1 MTTVYQL
8 GNVQIAKDMIF
19 GWTFTYEGNLHI
31 VENIESMEVLE
42 ELAKTNLPVYLD
54 GFKVAC
60 RRRYDELVAIA
71 AKEKAATDA
80 RRAEKVAVVAKAA
93 DEFKATMATIQDI
106 GLSMVEQFCF
116 SNEAKLSAEGSN
128 YVYAVVTK
136 TPGVYTGCFTISDHA
151 GKKLQSFDTLVEVAT
166 FVARHWH

>member
-8 GNVQIAKDMIF
+8 GNVQIAKDMVF
-19 GWTFTYEGNLHI
+19 GWTFTYKGELHI
-31 VENIESMEVLE
+31 VKNIDNMEVLE
-42 ELAKTNLPVYLD
+42 ELANTNLPIYLD
-54 GFKVAC
+54 SFKAAC
-60 RRRYDELVAIA
+60 RQRHGELVAIA
-71 AKEKAATDA
+71 AKEKAAADA

-136 TPGVYTGCFTISDHA
+136 TPGVYTGGFTISNHA
-151 GKKLQSFDTLVEVAT
+151 GKKLQSFDTVAEVAT